1 MPYNTAQKFLNSI
14 KKLIKTQ
21 NKWNENTEQQI
32 VILQKKVDNIIK
44 LMETMQKNQ
53 DSMVEVQHKLQEN
66 QYVIQEGQNSI
77 QENQNFMKE
86 SGHKQY
92 EQMDKTMQIL
102 SELKTDAQYNCKCY
116 EKDFQTV
123 IANTNEIMWACI
135 FNNAIDTETWLKNKS
150 FYPGRWAIG
159 YPVLYVLYRILN
171 EVKPKSILE
180 LGLGQSTKMITQ
192 YAAAYE
198 DVKHYV
204 VEHDDEWIHFFERDT
219 AVSANTEIVKLDR
232 EMKTKPK
239 FDHIADVGKM
249 VKKK

>member
-1 MPYNTAQKFLNSI
+1 
-14 KKLIKTQ
+14 
-21 NKWNENTEQQI
+21 
-32 VILQKKVDNIIK
+32 
-44 LMETMQKNQ
+44 MQKNQ

-135 FNNAIDTETWLKNKS
+135 FIPFILC
-150 FYPGRWAIG
+150 
-159 YPVLYVLYRILN
+159 LY
-171 EVKPKSILE
+171 
-180 LGLGQSTKMITQ
+180 
-192 YAAAYE
+192 
-198 DVKHYV
+198 
-204 VEHDDEWIHFFERDT
+204 
-219 AVSANTEIVKLDR
+219 
-232 EMKTKPK
+232 
-239 FDHIADVGKM
+239 
-249 VKKK
+249 